1 MKKKIFSLLILL
13 GVCFTLTGCKSD
25 KMEDIDIYTTV
36 YPIEYITSILYG
48 NFSNIH
54 SIYPD
59 GVNVNDYKLTSK
71 QIKDYS
77 DSSLLIFNGLNSEK
91 DYVTKFFKENKKIKI
106 IDATQS
112 MEYDYRTEELW
123 LNPSNFLMIAQN
135 IKNGFNEYLT
145 NQYIMNQV
153 SSKYEELKI
162 NISKLDAT
170 FTTTIENANHK
181 TIIVTDDVFNF
192 LTKYGF
198 NIISLDKDTANDKAY
213 ATAKELLKSG
223 ESTTIFDLTND
234 EVSDR
239 VQAILDDTNTSLTHI
254 HNLSNITE
262 KERSDK
268 ETYISIMNNNID
280 LLKKELYR

>member
-48 NFSNIH
+48 DFSNIH

-77 DSSLLIFNGLNSEK
+77 NSNLLIFNGLNSEK

-170 FTTTIENANHK
+170 FTTTIENANYK

>member
-48 NFSNIH
+48 DFSNIH

-77 DSSLLIFNGLNSEK
+77 NSNLLIFNGLNSEK

-170 FTTTIENANHK
+170 FTTTIENANYK

-213 ATAKELLKSG
+213 ATAKELLKNG

-234 EVSDR
+234 EISDR
-239 VQAILDDTNTSLTHI
+239 VQAILDDTNTSITHI

>member
-48 NFSNIH
+48 DFSNIH

-77 DSSLLIFNGLNSEK
+77 NSNLLIFNGLNSEK

-153 SSKYEELKI
+153 SNKYEELKI

-170 FTTTIENANHK
+170 FTTTIENANYK

>member
-36 YPIEYITSILYG
+36 YPVEYITSILYG

-170 FTTTIENANHK
+170 FTTTIENANYK

>member
-48 NFSNIH
+48 DFSNIH

-192 LTKYGF
+192 VTKY
-198 NIISLDKDTANDKAY
+198 
-213 ATAKELLKSG
+213 
-223 ESTTIFDLTND
+223 
-234 EVSDR
+234 
-239 VQAILDDTNTSLTHI
+239 
-254 HNLSNITE
+254 
-262 KERSDK
+262 
-268 ETYISIMNNNID
+268 
-280 LLKKELYR
+280 

>member
-48 NFSNIH
+48 DFSNIH

-170 FTTTIENANHK
+170 FTTTIENANYK
-181 TIIVTDDVFNF
+181 TIIVTDDAFNF

-198 NIISLDKDTANDKAY
+198 NIVSLDKDTANDKAY
-213 ATAKELLKSG
+213 ATAKELLNSG

-234 EVSDR
+234 EISDR
-239 VQAILDDTNTSLTHI
+239 VQAILDDTNASITHI